1 MNPDVDLAL
10 TVADLEDAAG
20 QISGRA
26 VVTPLVEN
34 PALNER
40 VGGRVL
46 LKCET
51 LQVAGAFKFR
61 GAYNRISRL
70 TAEERARGVVAYS
83 SGNHAQGV
91 AAAARIVGTRAMI
104 VMPSDS
110 PKVKVEGVYRYGGEV
125 RLYDRWTESR
135 EAIGAEIARERGSV
149 LVRPFDDPYV
159 IAGQGTCGLELVRQ
173 AGELGAELD
182 AVLSPASGGGLV
194 AGVSIAVKALSPA
207 TEVWGVEPELHDDT
221 RRSLEAGRPVEAPR
235 PETPSI
241 CDALLTPVPGA
252 LTFPINRRNLAGV
265 LTVSDAEIVE
275 AVRTAF
281 AVCKLVVEPGGAAG
295 LAAVLSGKSPVAG
308 RTVAVILSGG
318 NVDPA
323 DFARY
328 VTST

>member
-1 MNPDVDLAL
+1 MNAPVDVSPTL
-10 TVADLEDAAG
+10 ADLKDAAR
-20 QISGRA
+20 QIAGA
-26 VVTPLVEN
+26 VVVTPLVEN

-70 TAEERARGVVAYS
+70 DKQERARGVVAYS

-91 AAAARIVGTRAMI
+91 AAAAKMVGARAVI

-110 PKVKVEGVYRYGGEV
+110 PRVKVEGVRRYGGEV

-135 EAIGAEIARERGSV
+135 EAIGEEIARERGSV

-159 IAGQGTCGLELVRQ
+159 IAGQGTCGLELMRQ
-173 AGELGAELD
+173 AAELGATPD

-194 AGVSIAVKALSPA
+194 AGVSIAVKALSPT

-221 RRSLEAGRPVEAPR
+221 RRSFAAGEPVEAPR
-235 PETPSI
+235 PDRPSI
-241 CDALLTPVPGA
+241 CDALLTPVPGD
-252 LTFPINRRNLAGV
+252 LTFPINRKNLSGV
-265 LTVSDAEIVE
+265 LTVSDTEVVE
-275 AVRTAF
+275 AIRTAF
-281 AVCKLVVEPGGAAG
+281 STCKLVVEPGGAAA
-295 LAAVLSGKSPVAG
+295 LAAVLAGKLPAAG

-323 DFARY
+323 DYARY
-328 VTST
+328 VAG